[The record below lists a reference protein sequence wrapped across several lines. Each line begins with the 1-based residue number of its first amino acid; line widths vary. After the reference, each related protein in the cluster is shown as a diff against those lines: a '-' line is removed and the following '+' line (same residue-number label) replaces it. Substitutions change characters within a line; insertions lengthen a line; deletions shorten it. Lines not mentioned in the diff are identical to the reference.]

1 MGDMWLALDPL
12 LSDGNGGLIVW
23 AVSEA
28 HGAQS
33 GSRSTDGGQS
43 QPQPV
48 AHKLLFQCL
57 AKKIDTVVQSLP
69 GFASREVSE
78 TLAAVQRE
86 AVVFPPFFCWGC
98 ALLLLPMYYPS
109 LPSAPP
115 SRVVCREDS
124 SRDLH
129 IIGLSAACRPHLLA
143 RTCRS
148 CKNSNSTPG
157 SDCSVLQLQH
167 ASKYLPASPDK
178 KVNARA
184 VTKADNI
191 VRT

>member
-98 ALLLLPMYYPS
+98 ALLLLPMYMLRHYRDARRPRPAQHRLHSVHGRHCVCCCCYMQVIASFMIIAKCTSS
-109 LPSAPP
+109 LQEGQQNP
-115 SRVVCREDS
+115 
-124 SRDLH
+124 LH
-129 IIGLSAACRPHLLA
+129 LHRRRMQAA
-143 RTCRS
+143 S
-148 CKNSNSTPG
+148 C
-157 SDCSVLQLQH
+157 
-167 ASKYLPASPDK
+167 
-178 KVNARA
+178 
-184 VTKADNI
+184 
-191 VRT
+191 